1 MQHYLEI
8 FKYCPACGSRRFV
21 VNDFKS
27 KRCEDCGF
35 VYYYNAA
42 AAVVAII
49 TDENGRFL
57 VARRGEEPA
66 KGTLDLIGGFCD
78 PGESSEEAIVREIE
92 EETGYIVEGIPK
104 ILYSVPNTYQYSK
117 LLVNTCDN
125 FYHIRI
131 DSNASLQASDDVA
144 ACWWVEPQ
152 DIRLEDFGLDSV
164 RNGLERFLRQS
175 DLLKD

>member
-1 MQHYLEI
+1 MQHYLHI
-8 FKYCPACGSRRFV
+8 FNYCPVCGSARFV
-21 VNDFKS
+21 ENDFKS

-35 VYYYNAA
+35 VYYYNPA

-49 TDENGRFL
+49 TDERGRFL

-66 KGTLDLIGGFCD
+66 KGKLDLIGGFCD

-92 EETGYIVEGIPK
+92 EETGYEVEGIPQ
-104 ILYSVPNTYQYSK
+104 ILFSVPNTYQYSK
-117 LLVNTCDN
+117 LLVHTCDN

-131 DSNASLQASDDVA
+131 SSDADIQPADDVD

-164 RNGLERFLRQS
+164 RNGLERFLRQAKII
-175 DLLKD
+175 KD